1 MSANSAVDTW
11 VVALSVGLSFARRC
25 QSIAMD
31 PSDPLDAQQVVIE
44 YARLLERDFDQQ
56 RHPARIDTLPYAK
69 PVIKSAIRT
78 SVRNLAAS
86 GQLTDEL
93 RQYLETA
100 YISLAEYL
108 ESELVELMT
117 LYRESAERLI
127 AEGQLA
133 RDKTRTPAWQTLAE
147 SGSLAGE
154 VARAATTEA
163 ETLRSEFQGFLIAG

>member
-1 MSANSAVDTW
+1 
-11 VVALSVGLSFARRC
+11 
-25 QSIAMD
+25 MD
-31 PSDPLDAQQVVIE
+31 PSDPLDAQQVVVE

-78 SVRNLAAS
+78 SVKSLAAT

-93 RQYLETA
+93 REYLETA
-100 YISLAEYL
+100 YIALAEYL
-108 ESELVELMT
+108 EGELVELMMQ
-117 LYRESAERLI
+117 YRNSAEQLA

-133 RDKTRTPAWQTLAE
+133 RDKTRTPAWQTLSE

-163 ETLRSEFQGFLIAG
+163 ETLRSEFQSFLTVG

>member
-1 MSANSAVDTW
+1 
-11 VVALSVGLSFARRC
+11 
-25 QSIAMD
+25 MD

-69 PVIKSAIRT
+69 PIIKSAIRT
-78 SVRNLAAS
+78 SVRSLVAS

-93 RQYLETA
+93 REYLETA

-108 ESELVELMT
+108 EGELVELMT
-117 LYRESAERLI
+117 LYRNSAEQL
-127 AEGQLA
+127 ASEGQLA
-133 RDKTRTPAWQTLAE
+133 RDKTKTAAWQTLTQ

-154 VARAATTEA
+154 VARAATAEA
-163 ETLRSEFQGFLIAG
+163 ETLRTEFQGFLNAG

>member
-1 MSANSAVDTW
+1 
-11 VVALSVGLSFARRC
+11 
-25 QSIAMD
+25 MD

-44 YARLLERDFDQQ
+44 YARQLERDFDQQ

-78 SVRNLAAS
+78 SVKNLAAS

-93 RQYLETA
+93 KEYLETA

-108 ESELVELMT
+108 EGELVELMT
-117 LYRESAERLI
+117 LYRTSAE
-127 AEGQLA
+127 QLAADGKSA
-133 RDKTRTPAWQTLAE
+133 RDKTNKPAWQTLAE

-154 VARAATTEA
+154 VARAATYEA
-163 ETLRSEFQGFLIAG
+163 EMLRSEFQSFLIAG

>member
-1 MSANSAVDTW
+1 
-11 VVALSVGLSFARRC
+11 
-25 QSIAMD
+25 MD

-44 YARLLERDFDQQ
+44 YARLLERDFEQQ

-78 SVRNLAAS
+78 SVKNLAIS
-86 GQLTDEL
+86 GRLTDEL
-93 RQYLETA
+93 RDYLETA

-117 LYRESAERLI
+117 LSRQSAEQLA

-133 RDKTRTPAWQTLAE
+133 RDKTKTPAWQTLTQ
-147 SGSLAGE
+147 SGPLAAE
-154 VARAATTEA
+154 VARATTKEA

>member
-1 MSANSAVDTW
+1 
-11 VVALSVGLSFARRC
+11 
-25 QSIAMD
+25 MD

-56 RHPARIDTLPYAK
+56 RHPARLDTLPYAK

-78 SVRNLAAS
+78 SVQNLAAS

-93 RQYLETA
+93 REYLETA

-108 ESELVELMT
+108 EGELVELMT
-117 LYRESAERLI
+117 QYRESAEQL
-127 AEGQLA
+127 AMQGQMA
-133 RDKTRTPAWQTLAE
+133 RDKTKTAAWQTLSQ

-154 VARAATTEA
+154 VARAATLEA
-163 ETLRSEFQGFLIAG
+163 ETLRTEFQSFLIAG

>member
-1 MSANSAVDTW
+1 VCST
-11 VVALSVGLSFARRC
+11 RR

-31 PSDPLDAQQVVIE
+31 TSDPLDAQQVVIE
-44 YARLLERDFDQQ
+44 YARLLEQDFDQQ

-78 SVRNLAAS
+78 SVKNLSAS

-93 RQYLETA
+93 REYLETA

-108 ESELVELMT
+108 EGELVELMM
-117 LYRESAERLI
+117 LYLDSAE
-127 AEGQLA
+127 QLAVDAQSA
-133 RDKTRTPAWQTLAE
+133 RDKTQTPAWQTLAQ

-154 VARAATTEA
+154 VARAATT
-163 ETLRSEFQGFLIAG
+163 

>member
-1 MSANSAVDTW
+1 
-11 VVALSVGLSFARRC
+11 
-25 QSIAMD
+25 MD

-44 YARLLERDFDQQ
+44 YARQLERDFDQQ

-78 SVRNLAAS
+78 SVKSLAAS

-93 RQYLETA
+93 KEYLETA
-100 YISLAEYL
+100 YIALAEYL
-108 ESELVELMT
+108 EGELVELMT
-117 LYRESAERLI
+117 LYRTSAEQL
-127 AEGQLA
+127 AADGQSA
-133 RDKTRTPAWQTLAE
+133 RDKTKTLAE

-154 VARAATTEA
+154 VARAATHEA